1 MVSSIAIYPTML
13 QPNTRRDHVHTKIKQ
28 TCTRCTALEGLPVQK
43 GDSRGVP
50 PFPYPIPD

>member
-13 QPNTRRDHVHTKIKQ
+13 QPNTRRDHVHTKINQ
-28 TCTRCTALEGLPVQK
+28 TCTRCTALEGLTVQK